1 MGSSDGKAPV
11 VSIPSEPPRPQLPDS
26 SDDEAAGV
34 PIPSKPPVDS
44 SDVDS
49 SDVDSS
55 DVDSSDA
62 ERPYVGVRSDVDS
75 SDAEPRSG
83 PFAQVVVAEAGAGA
97 MSVDERNRK
106 RKRLWAV
113 DMRNRRRPFRPQNG
127 LTNQKRGV
135 SSAAGQCLI
144 TLCPRCR
151 AHMLFHQQQ
160 QAQSQ
165 HVGGLFNCNG
175 WACHN
180 AARSRGQTRSIP
192 ESMARYTCVNCDID
206 YCEVCASTLR
216 LGSGSGGGGSGGG
229 GGDGGSD
236 GGNGGKGH
244 SRGSGGGDG
253 GAGNGGMR
261 HGSGGGGGDGGAGG
275 GDGSGSRGASGSGGG
290 CGGSSGGGGAVPVI
304 NHSFACP
311 HDTRVWPVRFNTVDV
326 RKLRLYLEMHWTG
339 RAGLILMQSPKD
351 GIRPTSVAPFSGFG
365 ATSAYYDAGRQLD
378 NTLRIRGGRKS
389 RLDECRECLPG
400 FAGLEADVMVW
411 IRATF
416 GDAIAEA
423 TELYNWHILR
433 QFTSA
438 DSGSGFGKHI
448 DLADDAHRKLFVS
461 VSGKLTV
468 DPINSNGTW
477 MMVDGCSPA
486 RYGAP
491 EGSGLAFVSRIP
503 HQSLRTPENM
513 GIVYKIVF
521 FYTFKKDSELGTSFD
536 MINVCKTDFICT
548 CLHCKY
554 LGWLGGAVGHFTSMG
569 SQLVVY
575 DEVAPNAPFDFVAW
589 PVPCGCI
596 GDVKRLVKSLRK
608 LLTDMRQYA
617 FHIPETRNETP
628 ARTRT

>member
-26 SDDEAAGV
+26 SDEAAGV

-244 SRGSGGGDG
+244 W
-253 GAGNGGMR
+253 
-261 HGSGGGGGDGGAGG
+261 SGGGGGDSGAGNG
-275 GDGSGSRGASGSGGG
+275 GKGNGSNNLPGSDAAEGVRTLSALLEGTPRALHARCGNMWRMQVNALHVQGNALVVQGKKLAYAMMDPNSQLSRLENKGLPAVRKTAEFRGKCFPQDCYIPLAVGVKAEGKGPQWGVITEVWRLAATYGTILPTVEELDKQNWNGSIVGVLRFSSSSKRGTPEWVANGRWCEETEGWDVANHIDPERSQCLENFKQSVWADSKKDRPAGPEAKILPDVLADIQRQVLRLTALRTLKSPLFLYLPTSPPTPTSGQNHPTETETSKREKLKTSVERHLLVYMLAHDGVHEVIGLDSHLLL
-290 CGGSSGGGGAVPVI
+290 VPVDVAEMI
-304 NHSFACP
+304 LCRSLVYGQTALP
-311 HDTRVWPVRFNTVDV
+311 LDSLGLKVIRV
-326 RKLRLYLEMHWTG
+326 
-339 RAGLILMQSPKD
+339 
-351 GIRPTSVAPFSGFG
+351 
-365 ATSAYYDAGRQLD
+365 
-378 NTLRIRGGRKS
+378 
-389 RLDECRECLPG
+389 C
-400 FAGLEADVMVW
+400 
-411 IRATF
+411 
-416 GDAIAEA
+416 
-423 TELYNWHILR
+423 YN
-433 QFTSA
+433 
-438 DSGSGFGKHI
+438 
-448 DLADDAHRKLFVS
+448 
-461 VSGKLTV
+461 
-468 DPINSNGTW
+468 
-477 MMVDGCSPA
+477 
-486 RYGAP
+486 
-491 EGSGLAFVSRIP
+491 
-503 HQSLRTPENM
+503 
-513 GIVYKIVF
+513 
-521 FYTFKKDSELGTSFD
+521 
-536 MINVCKTDFICT
+536 
-548 CLHCKY
+548 
-554 LGWLGGAVGHFTSMG
+554 
-569 SQLVVY
+569 
-575 DEVAPNAPFDFVAW
+575 
-589 PVPCGCI
+589 
-596 GDVKRLVKSLRK
+596 
-608 LLTDMRQYA
+608 
-617 FHIPETRNETP
+617 
-628 ARTRT
+628 